1 MTGIDQPSN
10 FPLKENRHEA
20 RYINHSGRRGC
31 GGRAR
36 GRTGY
41 RSRRASGL
49 HHSGRAGGGSA
60 TVCKT
65 YVATGGGLYKGTFSV
80 NSASSR
86 VYVQAYQ
93 DGSVYSLTSRGGTGS
108 GSYADVASFHLRAC
122 NSGCSSWY

>member
-1 MTGIDQPSN
+1 M
-10 FPLKENRHEA
+10 K
-20 RYINHSGRRGC
+20 
-31 GGRAR
+31 RAISTILAA
-36 GRTGY
+36 G
-41 RSRRASGL
+41 AAAVGL
-49 HHSGRAGGGSA
+49 AVVPGTAHAGPQACTTLAAPGGGSA